1 MPLSDTNFRAVA
13 IVAGLEIVGAG
24 AQFVGAGLTL
34 AATSGAGAAT
44 IVAGATYPKKY
55 EVTNMTTGI
64 IRRPHETI
72 SISLKDKYTIKNVVT
87 RPKKMCEFTLSGALS
102 ITSKSNS
109 ATKNAIVTHTG

>member
-1 MPLSDTNFRAVA
+1 MPLSDTIFRAVA
-13 IVAGLEIVGAG
+13 IAAGLEIVGAG
-24 AQFVGAGLTL
+24 AQFVGSGLTL
-34 AATSGAGAAT
+34 AVGAAAAAT

-72 SISLKDKYTIKNVVT
+72 SISLNDKYTIKDVVI